1 MKSIKLLVLSIFT
14 LIAVSCNNEKSLQK
28 YYVENQQDTDFL
40 AVDVP
45 TSLFTNADALD
56 EEQKSTMETIKKINV
71 LALEKEANP
80 QKFEEEKIKLDEIF
94 QDEKYQL
101 LMRFGGSDRKAAL
114 YFIGEE
120 DAIDELIV
128 YGYDNE
134 KGLGVARVL
143 GENMDPEKI
152 MDMMQSLKSEDINT
166 GGIKG
171 VIDIF
176 GNSQPKQKDTTGVE
190 MEIAAD
196 TL

>member
-1 MKSIKLLVLSIFT
+1 
-14 LIAVSCNNEKSLQK
+14 
-28 YYVENQQDTDFL
+28 
-40 AVDVP
+40 
-45 TSLFTNADALD
+45 
-56 EEQKSTMETIKKINV
+56 METIKKINV
-71 LALEKEANP
+71 LALEKDENP
-80 QKFEEEKIKLDEIF
+80 QKFEEEKLKLDEIF

-101 LMRFGGSDRKAAL
+101 LMRYGGSDRKAAL

-152 MDMMQSLKSEDINT
+152 MEMMRSLKSEDINT

-176 GNSQPKQKDTTGVE
+176 GNSKPKQKDTTEVE
-190 MEIAAD
+190 METSAD